1 MLQRDI
7 VLEIFE
13 IGLLAK
19 NSGFGKVLDASF
31 AALVEM
37 SQFPENGDI
46 KRIAYA
52 GYALPSPE
60 SARPETII
68 EVQVSKALGL
78 YAVYFE
84 GKELEVAGVHLKPNP
99 ILKLEWEQSTELATC
114 PDIKEWDSQIE
125 KTLRSH
131 LLWLKLTSAVGQAEL
146 NRLVKKYTI

>member
-19 NSGFGKVLDASF
+19 KNGFGKVLDASF

-46 KRIAYA
+46 KRIAYT

-78 YAVYFE
+78 YAVAFE
-84 GKELEVAGVHLKPNP
+84 GNQLEVAAVDLKPNP
-99 ILKLEWEQSTELATC
+99 ILKLEWEQSAELAIC
-114 PDIKEWDSQIE
+114 PDFKEWDSQIE

-131 LLWLKLTSAVGQAEL
+131 LLWLKLNSAVGQAEL